1 MITFLKEVLKINKIF
16 KTIKRLVSTR
26 TGATSRQAIKV
37 VAGFKPA
44 PAKKVDNQKTP
55 LSHNLDANLS
65 GVRQALGSASDLV
78 IRRFNIGGAKGQQ
91 AALIFLDGFVDVN
104 RIGDQIL
111 RPVSERVDAV
121 TVSQLNPGQLL
132 RHLQQDIL
140 PVADIKHYGMLE
152 KVLEQVLGGYTAL
165 FCDGANMALAMDTIA
180 FEHRDV
186 AEPTQET
193 VIRGPK
199 EGLNENIQNNIIMI
213 RRKITHPQLRFDKIT
228 IGRYSQTQVIVVYIN
243 DVAEASLV
251 QEVKDRLSRVD
262 IDGVIESGC
271 LEQLI
276 EDTPYSLFPTIG
288 NTEKPDTVV
297 ARILEGKVAVL
308 VDGTPVALTM
318 PRLFYETIQTTEDYY
333 SRHYSASMARVLR
346 YTLLV
351 ITTILPALYLAIVN
365 YHPEIIP
372 TPFAITIAAAQEGV
386 PLPLFLEILIM
397 GFFFEGLREA
407 GVRLPRPVGP
417 AVTIVGALVIGE
429 AAVMA
434 GIVGAPSVVV
444 TALVGIAGFASPG
457 LGDVFPLLRVFL
469 LGLSGM
475 LGFYG
480 LLIGLLLCY
489 AHMCSL
495 RSFGETYM
503 IPVAPLQLSAWK
515 DIFVRA
521 PLWALDK
528 RPGFITRRNRTRMG
542 PSARPGPPPLKTKP
556 EKQ

>member
-318 PRLFYETIQTTEDYY
+318 PHLFLRNHSDHRRLLFPSLQCQYGAGFKIYPAGYY
-333 SRHYSASMARVLR
+333 Y
-346 YTLLV
+346 YPTCTLLSNCKLSPRNNSYPLCNYYCGGAGGCTATV
-351 ITTILPALYLAIVN
+351 ISGNTDN
-365 YHPEIIP
+365 
-372 TPFAITIAAAQEGV
+372 
-386 PLPLFLEILIM
+386 
-397 GFFFEGLREA
+397 GFFFRRFTGGRGASAPTCRTSGNDSRSTGHWRGCRNGWNCGCSLGGGNGLGGYCGLR
-407 GVRLPRPVGP
+407 
-417 AVTIVGALVIGE
+417 
-429 AAVMA
+429 
-434 GIVGAPSVVV
+434 
-444 TALVGIAGFASPG
+444 
-457 LGDVFPLLRVFL
+457 
-469 LGLSGM
+469 
-475 LGFYG
+475 
-480 LLIGLLLCY
+480 
-489 AHMCSL
+489 
-495 RSFGETYM
+495 
-503 IPVAPLQLSAWK
+503 
-515 DIFVRA
+515 
-521 PLWALDK
+521 
-528 RPGFITRRNRTRMG
+528 
-542 PSARPGPPPLKTKP
+542 
-556 EKQ
+556 